1 VWKRERD
8 LKWFSEAKSDIAA
21 NSHPF
26 TYKTKKKEENH
37 QSKLD
42 IKCQNYGRS

>member
-26 TYKTKKKEENH
+26 TYKTKKKKKTTNP
-37 QSKLD
+37 S
-42 IKCQNYGRS
+42 